1 MNNVIIG
8 SYAVDDLTVKAPGGI
23 IRTLHQLPK
32 RPEEFNRAKK
42 KYGEPTGKT
51 FAEVLEEE
59 LAKMRGE

>member
-23 IRTLHQLPK
+23 IRTPHQLPK

>member
-1 MNNVIIG
+1 MDNVIIG

-23 IRTLHQLPK
+23 IRIPRQLPK

-42 KYGEPTGKT
+42 KYGEPTSKS
-51 FAEVLEEE
+51 FAEILEEE